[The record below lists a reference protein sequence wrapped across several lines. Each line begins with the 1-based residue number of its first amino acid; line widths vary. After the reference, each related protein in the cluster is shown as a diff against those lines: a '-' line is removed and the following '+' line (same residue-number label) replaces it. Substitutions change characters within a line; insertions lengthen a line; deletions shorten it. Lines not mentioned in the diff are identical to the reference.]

1 MLGDTSSTF
10 LGWILLSVWSGSL
23 VRALVSLLPVIVLDG
38 SESLAVVVGLTAGW
52 TVERSGRKSPAGFI
66 LRQIRGLP
74 FFPPTR
80 SERKSDDD

>member
-38 SESLAVVVGLTAGW
+38 SESLVVVAGLTAGW
-52 TVERSGRKSPAGFI
+52 TVERSGRKSESCRIYFTP
-66 LRQIRGLP
+66 
-74 FFPPTR
+74 
-80 SERKSDDD
+80 D